1 MTKLSKFGAAFKAA
15 RASGKKEFEFGG
27 KKYNTKVKGEGE
39 SPKKVPTPSA
49 APRATSGAARSTEGK
64 VSAKSGASRSTQGKT
79 TLSDRAKKRGQQG
92 PSPAK
97 AVGVA
102 KAGSAISKA
111 SAKAENAPV
120 KKEAQGPVAPRAV
133 GIAKKGSAI
142 SKAVARRENKPV
154 KKK

>member
-1 MTKLSKFGAAFKAA
+1 MATSKFGKAFAAA
-15 RASGKKEFEFGG
+15 RKSGKKEFSFGG
-27 KKYNTKVKGEGE
+27 KKYNTKLKGEGG
-39 SPKKVPTPSA
+39 SNKVPTPSA
-49 APRATSGAARSTEGK
+49 APRAVSGAARSTEGK
-64 VSAKSGASRSTQGKT
+64 VSAKSGASRSTAGKT
-79 TLSDRAKKRGQQG
+79 TLSDRAKARGQQG

-111 SAKAENAPV
+111 AARSANAPV
-120 KKEAQGPVAPRAV
+120 KKETQGPVPMRAV

-142 SKAVARRENKPV
+142 SKAVARRENKP

>member
-1 MTKLSKFGAAFKAA
+1 MAKLSKFGAAFKAA

-27 KKYNTKVKGEGE
+27 KKYNTKVKGEG
-39 SPKKVPTPSA
+39 SDKKVPTPSA
-49 APRATSGAARSTEGK
+49 APRAKSGAASSTEGK

-111 SAKAENAPV
+111 AARAENAPV